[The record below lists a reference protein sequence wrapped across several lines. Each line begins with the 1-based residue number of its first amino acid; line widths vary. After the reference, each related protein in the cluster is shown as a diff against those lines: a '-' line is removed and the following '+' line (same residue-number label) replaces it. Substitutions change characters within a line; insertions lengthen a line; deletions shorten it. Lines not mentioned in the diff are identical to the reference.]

1 MRPLP
6 PRGFTLLELIVVIA
20 IVGILSVIILPSF
33 SSALGKAT
41 YTKIRQN
48 IINTIKR
55 YDILAKWEFEEGTG
69 LVAKDTAVN
78 PIDNTVQNNATIP
91 GSGVTYSSN
100 TYASSSQYSLLFDG
114 TSYLT
119 SVNNTYP
126 KLDNSS
132 FSFSLWFRRTGG
144 FGAGDRFLLA
154 KGSNLAF
161 RQQLAVG
168 FRDDQLF
175 VGFYGADYAAPNVYI
190 TDQLW
195 HNLMFSYDATTNIGT
210 VYVDSK
216 KIGTYD
222 TGGPLTTTDA
232 APLRIGTYNAGNF
245 IGNID
250 DVVYFKDVI
259 VR

>member
-1 MRPLP
+1 MRPSL

-33 SSALGKAT
+33 TSALGKAT
-41 YTKIRQN
+41 DTKIRQN

-55 YDILAKWEFEEGTG
+55 YDVLAKWEFEEGSG

-78 PIDNTVQNNATIP
+78 SIDNTPQNNATIP

-114 TSYLT
+114 TSNVVT
-119 SVNNTYP
+119 NNNTYP

-144 FGAGDRFLLA
+144 FGAGIRPLLEKGNNPVSNQWFSIAFL
-154 KGSNLAF
+154 N
-161 RQQLAVG
+161 
-168 FRDDQLF
+168 DQLF
-175 VGFYGADYAAPNVYI
+175 VGSYGIDYYTGLYI

-195 HNLMFSYDATTNIGT
+195 HNMMFSFDATTNIGT

-216 KIGTYD
+216 KVGTYNY
-222 TGGPLTTTDA
+222 TAPFTTTDNF
-232 APLRIGTYNAGNF
+232 PLRIGYWAGYRF

-250 DVVYFKDVI
+250 DVTYFKDVI
-259 VR
+259 VK